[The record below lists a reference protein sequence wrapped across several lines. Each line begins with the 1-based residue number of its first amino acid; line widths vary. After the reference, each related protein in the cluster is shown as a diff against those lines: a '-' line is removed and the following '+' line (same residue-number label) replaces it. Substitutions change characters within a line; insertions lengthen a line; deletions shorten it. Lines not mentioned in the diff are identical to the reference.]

1 VFGGSERTEIPF
13 LILFAIVIVIVI
25 VLVIG
30 PPTRND
36 QLRDQNLEGG
46 GEGTVG

>member
-1 VFGGSERTEIPF
+1 MFGGSERTEIPF
-13 LILFAIVIVIVI
+13 LILFAIVIVI